1 MTQTLKWFP
10 EGALHK
16 KIRKQLGEDTSIDQ
30 EIGDETPGENLDEL
44 RLLVGKHFS
53 GALSSKPQEPED
65 ADEEEENDCHE
76 EKEDEHV
83 DKEDHLC
90 PQEKELHARVIGRK
104 APAKRK
110 ATKDK
115 VEAAAAAAAQPQGAA
130 AKAMQKRPEKQ
141 QPKTKRGR
149 PSKRTVKASGG
160 DEEEDEEDA
169 GAQARAES

>member
-16 KIRKQLGEDTSIDQ
+16 KIRKQLGEDTSIEQ

-65 ADEEEENDCHE
+65 ADDEEEDDCHE
-76 EKEDEHV
+76 EKEDEHA
-83 DKEDHLC
+83 DKEDHLS
-90 PQEKELHARVIGRK
+90 PQEKELHARVTGRK

-110 ATKDK
+110 AAKDK
-115 VEAAAAAAAQPQGAA
+115 VEAAAAAAAQPLGAA
-130 AKAMQKRPEKQ
+130 AKAMQKR
-141 QPKTKRGR
+141 
-149 PSKRTVKASGG
+149 
-160 DEEEDEEDA
+160 
-169 GAQARAES
+169 AE

>member
-16 KIRKQLGEDTSIDQ
+16 KIRKQLGEDTSTDQ

-53 GALSSKPQEPED
+53 GALSSKPQVRILLDGSTPSRFRPSSLKTLMKKRKMT
-65 ADEEEENDCHE
+65 AMR
-76 EKEDEHV
+76 EKEDEHA
-83 DKEDHLC
+83 DKEDHLS
-90 PQEKELHARVIGRK
+90 PQEKELHACVIGRK

-110 ATKDK
+110 AAKDK

-130 AKAMQKRPEKQ
+130 AKAMQKRAEKQ
-141 QPKTKRGR
+141 
-149 PSKRTVKASGG
+149 
-160 DEEEDEEDA
+160 
-169 GAQARAES
+169 